1 MQKYFNSVLLDSGMP
16 AVGVSV
22 LVTAFGG
29 GSVTIYSDNGST
41 PRTNPITTDANG
53 YFEFYAAD
61 GRYTLQISGT
71 GISPRTIADVLLE
84 DPQDG
89 NPITTTTLVATGQV
103 SLGGVAGAESLRVS
117 QAPTNSVNR
126 VQSVG
131 AITAGEPRTG
141 VEGSDTDINYGIYS
155 KGVGSIR
162 FLTGGGALEQ
172 FRVSHTASAV
182 NFLGVTGAIA
192 TAAPSFTAQGA
203 DTNIGINYNAKGSAP
218 HAFNNGNVV
227 ANTLGFGFRVREGAN
242 AKQGTATLVA
252 GSSVVANTSVTAT
265 SRIFLTSNA
274 DGGTPG
280 FLRVSARS
288 AGVSFTI
295 TSSSGTDTST
305 VAYEIFEAAP

>member
-1 MQKYFNSVLLDSGMP
+1 MQKYFNTVQLDSGAP

-29 GSVTIYSDNGST
+29 GAVTIYSDNGVT
-41 PRTNPITTDANG
+41 PRTNPITTNANG
-53 YFEFYAAD
+53 FFEFYAAD
-61 GRYTLQISGT
+61 GRYTLQITGT
-71 GISPRTIADVLLE
+71 GISPITITDILLE
-84 DPQDG
+84 DPADG
-89 NPITTTTLVATGQV
+89 SAAVFSTLTATGQV
-103 SLGGVAGAESLRVS
+103 SLGGAAGAESLRVA

-126 VQSVG
+126 VQTVG
-131 AITAGEPRTG
+131 ALTGQEPTTG
-141 VEGSDTDINYGIYS
+141 VDGGDTNINYGIYS
-155 KGVGSIR
+155 KGSGVIR
-162 FLTGGGALEQ
+162 FLTGGGTLEQ
-172 FRVSHTASAV
+172 FGVTHTASAV
-182 NFLGVTGAIA
+182 NTIRATGAIA
-192 TAAPSFTAQGA
+192 AASPAFTAQGS

-227 ANTLGFGFRVREGAN
+227 ANTVGFGFRTREGSN

-252 GSSVVANTSVTAT
+252 GSSVVSNTSVTST

-295 TSSSGTDTST
+295 TSSNAADTSV